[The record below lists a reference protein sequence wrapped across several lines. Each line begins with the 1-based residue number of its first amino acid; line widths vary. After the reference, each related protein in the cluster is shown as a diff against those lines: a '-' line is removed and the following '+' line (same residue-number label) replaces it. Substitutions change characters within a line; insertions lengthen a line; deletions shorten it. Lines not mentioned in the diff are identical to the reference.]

1 MLRLAH
7 DLSPNGI
14 GRRFVELSCEI
25 LEAGM
30 KAQFSSVLL
39 WKLSNSGN
47 PSVDQSKQT
56 DAMSYL
62 IAQRSEEAFPFR
74 VIHDRQRII
83 EMPVYEF
90 GLRKTG
96 AFRPRTIT
104 QRDHEVEAIAQ
115 NVVRGFCSPSSK
127 INTDLLHHLDRK
139 RMSLSTVDACASNV
153 KMLRIHSVQQCLRH
167 RTLHTVG
174 RAQE

>member
-1 MLRLAH
+1 ME
-7 DLSPNGI
+7 
-14 GRRFVELSCEI
+14 V
-25 LEAGM
+25 
-30 KAQFSSVLL
+30 
-39 WKLSNSGN
+39 SNSGN
-47 PSVDQSKQT
+47 SSLDQSKQA

-62 IAQRSEEAFPFR
+62 IAQRSEQAFPFR

-90 GLRKTG
+90 RFRKTG

-104 QRDHEVEAIAQ
+104 QRDHEVEAVTQ

-139 RMSLSTVDACASNV
+139 RMSLASLRSSAACGGNEIIGEDS
-153 KMLRIHSVQQCLRH
+153 RIFFPLTRINFPSAR
-167 RTLHTVG
+167 VG
-174 RAQE
+174 VVYRF